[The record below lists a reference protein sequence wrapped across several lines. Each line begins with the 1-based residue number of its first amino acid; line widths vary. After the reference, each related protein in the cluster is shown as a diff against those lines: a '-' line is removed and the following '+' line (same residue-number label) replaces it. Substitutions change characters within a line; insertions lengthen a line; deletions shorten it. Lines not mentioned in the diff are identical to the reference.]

1 MQFQRNLILIVN
13 IEKKYKILY
22 KHIKYID
29 LLSCL
34 GNIYLIS
41 TKNIHDF
48 ILNNKNTKLNGLL
61 NRSEGN
67 LNSLYRFY
75 AMISG

>member
-1 MQFQRNLILIVN
+1 MQFQCNLILIVN
-13 IEKKYKILY
+13 IEKKYKIIY

-29 LLSCL
+29 LLSRL

>member
-29 LLSCL
+29 LLSRL

-41 TKNIHDF
+41 TKNIRDF

>member
-13 IEKKYKILY
+13 IEKKYKIIY